1 MKITNKITIAVLGL
15 GAVLAINGCSAVEV
29 TTGYN
34 FSSADHNLND
44 ASKAVSKVTEAEFKE
59 GSSYVV
65 YIAEAIDNHYDHPS
79 ALYKVVDGKV
89 VLAGLIKERPGR
101 MVMEVEPGVH
111 TYLQRS
117 SCGVYTIT
125 IDVKKGYGYYI
136 NKNKKGLR
144 KDGLMAYCRGQGY
157 FDFQGYM
164 DEANVYKNYKNYSL
178 VSENTAYANK
188 IVANAGL
195 QSEYKSFMEDIG
207 DVRETRRGLIQRQ
220 VGADFG
226 FEVGSRL

>member
-1 MKITNKITIAVLGL
+1 MKKTNLIKSLLLSLSVLVMG
-15 GAVLAINGCSAVEV
+15 GCSAVEV
-29 TTGYN
+29 VAG
-34 FSSADHNLND
+34 ADLASGDHSLND
-44 ASKAVSKVTEAEFKE
+44 ASKEVSRVTEAKFTE
-59 GSSYVV
+59 GKSYVV
-65 YIAEAIDNHYDHPS
+65 YIAEVRENHYDHPS
-79 ALYKVVDGKV
+79 ALYEVVNGKV

-101 MVMEVEPGVH
+101 MVMEVEPGTH

-144 KDGLMAYCRGQGY
+144 KGSLMAYCRGQGY

-164 DEANVYKNYKNYSL
+164 DEANVYKNYKNYAL
-178 VSENTAYANK
+178 VPENIDYANE
-188 IVANAGL
+188 IVANTSL
-195 QSEYKSFMEDIG
+195 QSEYEDFIEDVESESKGRKS
-207 DVRETRRGLIQRQ
+207 LIQRQ
-220 VGADFG
+220 VGSDLG